1 MQSIKGSDEHSSMSN
16 DLEVLYKRYSEG
28 VLQKDL
34 DLLLDVSPKGVQLV
48 LDYDPSSESYL
59 VSIVIL
65 GSKNDDQIPML
76 TQRGLRKSFKD
87 WSRAISW
94 GESMGFTSVFFYRQW
109 KK

>member
-16 DLEVLYKRYSEG
+16 DLELLYKRYSEG

-34 DLLLDVSPKGVQLV
+34 DLLLDVSPQGVELV
-48 LDYDPSSESYL
+48 LDYEASTDSYL

-76 TQRGLRKSFKD
+76 TQRGSRKTFKD
-87 WSRAISW
+87 LSRALSW
-94 GESMGFTSVFFYRQW
+94 GESMGFTSVYFYRRW